1 MSEGSAAEQRL
12 GALAAKVEPVPAEAV
27 AETSA
32 RLAERLSGPLPGE
45 DLLRVGARICTI
57 HDYEPPRMNRKL
69 LLLCS
74 ADHGTGTGEDPEAGG
89 WAGERVT
96 SYLRGEATVNRLARK
111 VGVRMQ
117 LLDVGVAGEF
127 AEQPGLSQRKVA
139 WGTAPLSQGPAMA
152 REQAAEAMLAG
163 YDVVAEMHEAR
174 AIDVVAV
181 GSLTG
186 GDPAPATLLAAG
198 QLGLGRDELL
208 GDGGILEGA
217 LAERVERAPGERTLS
232 ADDSLQWL
240 AEVGGFELGAM
251 AGAMLAAARNRV
263 AVVVDGT
270 GSAAAAH
277 LAGTL
282 SPHVADYLFF
292 SHVGPHPLHRRLIEA
307 QGGEPLVGLAIDGG
321 EAVGSALALGVIS
334 SALALWSE

>member
-1 MSEGSAAEQRL
+1 MSEGSAAELRL
-12 GALAAKVEPVPAEAV
+12 SALAAKVEPVAPEAV
-27 AETSA
+27 EETTS
-32 RLAERLSGPLPGE
+32 RLADKLTGPLPGA

-57 HDYEPPRMNRKL
+57 HDHEPPRMNRKL
-69 LLLCS
+69 LLVCS

-117 LLDVGVAGEF
+117 LLDVGVAGDF
-127 AEQPGLSQRKVA
+127 GEQPGLAQRKVA

-152 REQAAEAMLAG
+152 REQAVEAMLAG
-163 YDVVAEMHEAR
+163 YDVLAEMHEAR

-198 QLGLGRDELL
+198 QLGLDRVALL
-208 GDGGILEGA
+208 GESGVLRGA
-217 LAERVERAPGERTLS
+217 LAERIELALGERSLS
-232 ADDSLQWL
+232 AEDPLGLL
-240 AEVGGFELGAM
+240 ADVGGFEIAAM

-263 AVVVDGT
+263 AVVVDGV

-282 SPHVADYLFF
+282 TPHVADYLFF
-292 SHVGPHPLHRRLIEA
+292 SHIGPHPLHRPLVAA
-307 QGGEPLVGLAIDGG
+307 QNGEPLVGLAIDGG
-321 EAVGSALALGVIS
+321 EALGSALALGVIS

>member
-1 MSEGSAAEQRL
+1 MSEGSAAEHRL
-12 GALAAKVEPVPAEAV
+12 GALAAKVEPVPAEAL
-27 AETSA
+27 AATTS
-32 RLAERLSGPLPGE
+32 RLAERLTGPLPGE

-96 SYLRGEATVNRLARK
+96 AYLRGEATVNRLARK

-117 LLDVGVAGEF
+117 LLDVGVAGDF

-152 REQAAEAMLAG
+152 REQAVEAMLAG

-208 GDGGILEGA
+208 GDGGVLEGA
-217 LAERVERAPGERTLS
+217 LAERIEEAIGERTLS
-232 ADDSLQWL
+232 ADDPLDLLSD
-240 AEVGGFELGAM
+240 VGGFELAAM

-263 AVVVDGT
+263 AIVADGV
-270 GSAAAAH
+270 GSASAAL

-282 SPHVADYLFF
+282 TPHVGDYLFF
-292 SHVGPHPLHRRLIEA
+292 SHVGPHPLHRPLIQA
-307 QGGEPLVGLAIDGG
+307 QHGEPLVGLAIDGG